1 MQNGQTVECL
11 RLPNQS
17 QFATSSPPPVIIFF
31 YGVLVKLQAKMLY
44 NPSKYPHDS
53 LQDLF
58 FTIPYH
64 TYRNKLH
71 EHQSLLFEI

>member
-64 TYRNKLH
+64 TYRNK
-71 EHQSLLFEI
+71 